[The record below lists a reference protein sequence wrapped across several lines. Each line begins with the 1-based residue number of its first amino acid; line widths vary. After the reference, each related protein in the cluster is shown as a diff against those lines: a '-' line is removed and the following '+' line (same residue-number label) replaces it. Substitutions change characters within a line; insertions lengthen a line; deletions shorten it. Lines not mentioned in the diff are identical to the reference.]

1 MYIISQRQP
10 PEVFCK
16 KRCYKKFGK
25 FHTKTPVLEFVFN
38 KVLLWSIRFIVKFS
52 KISRTPILK
61 NKWEQ
66 LHLSTSEKIRPL
78 LVLRK
83 AVLDVRR
90 HNWADKCLLL
100 KHEPHVIVC
109 AIFTLF
115 LSPRNKPSRKYPLHR
130 HISLFSPLTS
140 ILAHISPLK
149 KAIEKCKPVSLFSRF
164 CSTLF

>member
-1 MYIISQRQP
+1 M
-10 PEVFCK
+10 
-16 KRCYKKFGK
+16 
-25 FHTKTPVLEFVFN
+25 
-38 KVLLWSIRFIVKFS
+38 KFS
-52 KISRTPILK
+52 KILRTPILK

-83 AVLDVRR
+83 AVLDVKR

-149 KAIEKCKPVSLFSRF
+149 KKLLKNVSPWACFQGFAVRYFNLNMD
-164 CSTLF
+164 STNLYFHGT